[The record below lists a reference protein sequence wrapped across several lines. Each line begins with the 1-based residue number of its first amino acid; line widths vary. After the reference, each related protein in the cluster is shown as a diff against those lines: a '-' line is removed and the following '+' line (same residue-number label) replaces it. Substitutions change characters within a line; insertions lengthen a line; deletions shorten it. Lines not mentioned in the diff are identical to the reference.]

1 MVLVRKRRAGSD
13 SLGHVWAHDG
23 DIVDMPYEEA
33 TALLAIRDA
42 GFTIVEP
49 EIPDE
54 ISESPP
60 PQRKPRGAKTVEV
73 TENVA

>member
-23 DIVDMPYEEA
+23 DIIDMPYEHA
-33 TALLAIRDA
+33 QALLAIADA
-42 GFTIVEP
+42 GFEVIEP
-49 EIPDE
+49 EPDPE

-60 PQRKPRGAKTVEV
+60 PQRKTRSARASEV
-73 TENVA
+73 TETA